1 MNSNQISD
9 ASKPSKFSKLSQLRL
24 DGDSIENIEPL
35 SNLVELEVLTLN
47 NNKIKDISC
56 LGNLKKLEEL
66 EAGNNEIEDINVI
79 RNFEKLERLIMPGN
93 KIIDV
98 SPMDGS
104 KVEDFNF
111 DNNRI
116 FDFSKYKFNYVMN
129 SGCNNF
135 GYYKLFARN
144 QDVTLNIVV
153 CNNVAKIKLP
163 TLNHPDESRYWNIE
177 KDYDKPEVYNI
188 SDGGVYDRK
197 TGTITW
203 DNITEDK
210 KVNFEVK
217 HNFPLENP
225 WEPQWKPQTY
235 VFRSFEY
242 SGKVDANI
250 RVLSLMEDNNMMEAV
265 LSALGKPQGY
275 MITKEDLEGIT
286 ELDLSSKNITSF
298 KGLEYCTNLKSLSL
312 SGNNIKDIKDVEG
325 IENLKGL
332 EHLNLSNNNIE
343 NIDNVGNLETF
354 SNLTELNLS
363 NNNIKD
369 ISSLKIPDSLKTIN
383 LEDQSITLDR
393 AETDKDFALNNP
405 IKGVTETNVID
416 IYNINEEGVY
426 NKEED
431 SIEWKNVK
439 QGTTLKFDFKSDI
452 NYKNT
457 NINFSGKVSKDLS
470 VSAIDL
476 GNSKL
481 EKAILETLGYKYLT
495 KGILE
500 STTSLS
506 LSNFDILEKLTNLE
520 VLNLE
525 RASIRDITPLSK
537 LNKLR
542 NLDFLSNLKNLKVL
556 LLKDDRHLSDISP
569 IKNLTNLKYLSLE
582 GSLPDI
588 SSLSSLKNLE
598 YLNLGLEDYWGDSL
612 DWKWKLDID
621 CLKGLDNLKELHLNR
636 TEIHD
641 YSSLKGLTNLKLL
654 SLNRSCIGSNLN
666 ESIKEL
672 KNLDTLELKSCNL
685 NDIECLKDLTN
696 VKKLGIA
703 YNIVTDISPI
713 STMIGLEELDISGNK
728 GQNRSLKDIKAL
740 ELCNNLKV
748 LRCTTTED
756 IPKEQFDS
764 LQKVNPNLKIDK
776 HALQKW

>member
-1 MNSNQISD
+1 MEIKAVEFEDSSLESAIKKQLNINEDNILTKEIAKSVTSLDLSNSNINSIKGLEEFSSLTSLNLRQNKISD
-9 ASKPSKFSKLSQLRL
+9 LTPLANLSKLTMLNL
-24 DGDSIENIEPL
+24 DCNHIGDISPLKKLTNLKDIHLNYQCITYKNICCDDILVLANPL
-35 SNLVELEVLTLN
+35 VNIDKTPI
-47 NNKIKDISC
+47 KAIKDI
-56 LGNLKKLEEL
+56 N
-66 EAGNNEIEDINVI
+66 
-79 RNFEKLERLIMPGN
+79 
-93 KIIDV
+93 
-98 SPMDGS
+98 
-104 KVEDFNF
+104 
-111 DNNRI
+111 
-116 FDFSKYKFNYVMN
+116 
-129 SGCNNF
+129 
-135 GYYKLFARN
+135 
-144 QDVTLNIVV
+144 
-153 CNNVAKIKLP
+153 
-163 TLNHPDESRYWNIE
+163 
-177 KDYDKPEVYNI
+177 
-188 SDGGVYDRK
+188 
-197 TGTITW
+197 
-203 DNITEDK
+203 
-210 KVNFEVK
+210 
-217 HNFPLENP
+217 
-225 WEPQWKPQTY
+225 
-235 VFRSFEY
+235 Y
-242 SGKVDANI
+242 SGKFN
-250 RVLSLMEDNNMMEAV
+250 ENDNTIV
-265 LSALGKPQGY
+265 WLD
-275 MITKEDLEGIT
+275 ITKDIQINCKFNVWVNIGNVKTGFSGAIAGNTILGGIEFKDKDFKRLLYKALNKNDDYIMRREEAKNIKYLNLSRAFFRGDYYIKSIEDLKYFP
-286 ELDLSSKNITSF
+286 DLI
-298 KGLEYCTNLKSLSL
+298 SLSL
-312 SGNNIKDIKDVEG
+312 ECQYEI
-325 IENLKGL
+325 
-332 EHLNLSNNNIE
+332 
-343 NIDNVGNLETF
+343 
-354 SNLTELNLS
+354 
-363 NNNIKD
+363 
-369 ISSLKIPDSLKTIN
+369 
-383 LEDQSITLDR
+383 
-393 AETDKDFALNNP
+393 
-405 IKGVTETNVID
+405 
-416 IYNINEEGVY
+416 
-426 NKEED
+426 
-431 SIEWKNVK
+431 
-439 QGTTLKFDFKSDI
+439 
-452 NYKNT
+452 
-457 NINFSGKVSKDLS
+457 
-470 VSAIDL
+470 
-476 GNSKL
+476 
-481 EKAILETLGYKYLT
+481 
-495 KGILE
+495 
-500 STTSLS
+500 
-506 LSNFDILEKLTNLE
+506 SNFDILEKLTNLE